1 VSVTPSTDAPS
12 RAVGA
17 PAQEP
22 NAVATP
28 APDTATPA
36 PDTTTP
42 APDTTTPAP
51 DTATPTPDTAT
62 PAPVGVPSAP
72 TRALPATIGAL
83 PTPYSGTR
91 RVLRY
96 PDLGATVHPYR
107 VPPGLADELPDLYG
121 SVFATLDWF
130 LALDRR
136 VPTGACVLDDP
147 RHVVLFWVDG
157 GTIEVLNKVF
167 DIAPSDVERLCR
179 ALFRALPLAR
189 RIRIETMFPPQQL
202 GLSCR
207 SLLRADH
214 LVIELPHD
222 VPSYVASLGK
232 STRRTIRG
240 YSNRIRRDFP
250 DLSTDVIK
258 PGAAAAELVGQ
269 LIAWKTQRFARHG
282 RTTYWQTEAGRTERY
297 VALAAR
303 CCEAHV
309 TSICG
314 RRVAIH
320 LVCRTG
326 DNVVALEGAF
336 DPAYERYRLGF
347 LSMYWVVADA
357 IERGARSLN
366 AFTGTADVKKL
377 LGARPVPAYRL
388 SVFRSPLLRLLYA
401 REAARLAWGRRRI
414 YYWRVRHAAAALAR
428 RARPAAAGGE
438 PPPA

>member
-1 VSVTPSTDAPS
+1 VSVASSTAEPTS
-12 RAVGA
+12 ATEL
-17 PAQEP
+17 PAQAPGATQAPEP
-22 NAVATP
+22 TGRPP
-28 APDTATPA
+28 APD
-36 PDTTTP
+36 
-42 APDTTTPAP
+42 
-51 DTATPTPDTAT
+51 
-62 PAPVGVPSAP
+62 
-72 TRALPATIGAL
+72 
-83 PTPYSGTR
+83 SGTR

-96 PDLGATVHPYR
+96 PDLGATIHPYR

-147 RHVVLFWVDG
+147 RHVVLFWVRG

-167 DIAPSDVERLCR
+167 DIAPGDVERLCR

-189 RIRIETMFPPQQL
+189 RIRIETMFPPAAL

-214 LVIELPHD
+214 LIIELPDD
-222 VPSYVASLGK
+222 VPTYVASLGK

-240 YSNRIRRDFP
+240 YSNRIRRDLP
-250 DLSTDVIK
+250 DLRTDVIR
-258 PGAAAAELVGQ
+258 PGDAAGELVGQ
-269 LIAWKTQRFARHG
+269 LIAWKIERFARHG
-282 RTTYWQTEAGRTERY
+282 RTTYWESEAGRAERY

-309 TSICG
+309 SSTG
-314 RRVAIH
+314 GQRVAIH

-326 DNVVALEGAF
+326 DSVVALEGAF
-336 DPAYERYRLGF
+336 DPDYERYRLGF

-366 AFTGTADVKKL
+366 AFTGTADVKTL

-388 SVFRSPLLRLLYA
+388 SVFRSPIVRPLYA
-401 REAARLAWGRRRI
+401 GEAARLTWRRRGA
-414 YYWRVRHAAAALAR
+414 YYWRVRHAVAALVR
-428 RARPAAAGGE
+428 RTRRPAADGG

>member
-1 VSVTPSTDAPS
+1 MSAAPSTN
-12 RAVGA
+12 A
-17 PAQEP
+17 PAKAAGTPAQTP
-22 NAVATP
+22 DAIPTP
-28 APDTATPA
+28 APGSASPA
-36 PDTTTP
+36 PT
-42 APDTTTPAP
+42 
-51 DTATPTPDTAT
+51 
-62 PAPVGVPSAP
+62 G
-72 TRALPATIGAL
+72 ALPAAIVA
-83 PTPYSGTR
+83 PSAPYSGTR

-167 DIAPSDVERLCR
+167 DIAPRDVERLCG

-189 RIRIETMFPPQQL
+189 RIRIETMFPPREL

-214 LVIELPHD
+214 LIIELPAD
-222 VPSYVASLGK
+222 VPTYVASLGK

-250 DLSTDVIK
+250 DLNTDVVK
-258 PGAAAAELVGQ
+258 PAAAAGELVGQ
-269 LIAWKTQRFARHG
+269 LIAWKAERFAQHG

-297 VALAAR
+297 IALAAR

-309 TSICG
+309 TSIGG

-320 LVCRTG
+320 LACRTG
-326 DNVVALEGAF
+326 DSVVALEGAF

-366 AFTGTADVKKL
+366 AFTGTADVKTL

-388 SVFRSPLLRLLYA
+388 SVFRSPLVRPLYVG
-401 REAARLAWGRRRI
+401 EAARVAWGRRWV
-414 YYWRVRHAAAALAR
+414 YYWRVRSSAAALVR
-428 RARPAAAGGE
+428 RTRPAAADGGV
-438 PPPA
+438 PPA